1 MLRLYKLRREQ
12 LQIPIIDLKRQL
24 LNIKSEIDLAI
35 DEVFESGQ
43 FILGPFVKKFE
54 REVCEYIGV
63 SHGIGCASGTDALM
77 IALMGIEIH
86 PQDEVITTPFTFVAT
101 AEVIALLNAK
111 PVFVD
116 IDEKTFNIDSEKIE
130 NVITEKTKAIIPVHL
145 FGKCAD
151 MDKINDIAEKYNIK
165 VIEDCAQSFGA
176 EYNGKKAGAL
186 SDVGCFSFYPTK
198 NLNAFGDGGIVTTN
212 SSVLAEKIRIIAS
225 HGSKEKYNSV
235 SIGVNSRLDAI
246 QAVCLSVKLKY
257 VDQWNDLRREK
268 AKLYNEILKNA
279 DVVIPS
285 KDGFDENVFNQYSIR
300 VKKRDELQKYLKSKG
315 ISTMVYYPIP
325 IHLQNGYK
333 YLGYKEGD
341 FPVSEMISKEI
352 ISLPMFPEL
361 NDGEIIYTS
370 NEIIN
375 FLKSNH

>member
-54 REVCEYIGV
+54 REVCKYIGV

-151 MDKINDIAEKYNIK
+151 MEKINDIAEKYNIK

-198 NLNAFGDGGIVTTN
+198 NLNAFGDGGIVTT
-212 SSVLAEKIRIIAS
+212 SSDVLAEKIRIIAS

-268 AKLYNEILKNA
+268 AKLYNEMLKNA

-325 IHLQNGYK
+325 IHLQNGYE

-361 NDGEIIYTS
+361 NDEEIIYTS